1 MKTIEK
7 ITFPLL
13 LCVVALTA
21 CSPKELDPKAYA
33 SWIENPDNGLN
44 TTAVAGDFKFNL
56 QYKPLTYVASLNLEK
71 EHANKVE
78 FLKNVEELK
87 ELQYYTLRIN
97 PNGGGGEMLQTN
109 LTSKDE
115 YFYRVQ
121 YFSFQLKRD
130 LYLVEGKDSLPC
142 VFAHFERSYAV
153 SPNNN
158 FILAFPISEK
168 EKSLRA
174 QGKEYLTDKVL
185 VYNDQYLQ
193 TGQVKLKIDKKS
205 FANIPDLKL

>member
-7 ITFPLL
+7 IIFPLL
-13 LCVVALTA
+13 LCLLALTA
-21 CSPKELDPKAYA
+21 CSPVELDPNAYA

-44 TTAVAGDFKFNL
+44 TTAIAGDFKFNL
-56 QYKPLTYVASLNLEK
+56 QYKPLTYVAFLNLEK
-71 EHANKVE
+71 ENRNKTE
-78 FLKNVEELK
+78 FLKNMEDMK
-87 ELQYYTLRIN
+87 DLQYYTLRIN
-97 PNGGGGEMLQTN
+97 PKGGGGEMLQTN
-109 LTSKDE
+109 LTSKEE

-158 FILAFPISEK
+158 FILAFPVSEK
-168 EKSLRA
+168 EKSLRT